1 MVARRAHNPKVIG
14 SNPIPATNL
23 DPLFWGFLL
32 GIFMAKIADKVFA
45 LINPVVR
52 DMGYELLGL
61 EYAPSGKRSVLRV
74 YIDSD
79 NGIGVNDCES
89 VSRQV
94 GAIMDV
100 EDPISGQYNLEI
112 SSPGIERPLFTIAH
126 YRRFLGNE
134 ISLRLY
140 RPMDGRRKF
149 RGSIGS
155 ISEANNTIELVTEL
169 GPVTMDLSLI
179 EKANLVAHF

>member
-1 MVARRAHNPKVIG
+1 
-14 SNPIPATNL
+14 
-23 DPLFWGFLL
+23 
-32 GIFMAKIADKVFA
+32 MAKITDKVFA

-61 EYAPSGKRSVLRV
+61 EHTSSGKHSVLRV

-79 NGIGVNDCES
+79 NGVGVNDCES

-94 GAIMDV
+94 SAIMDV

-126 YRRFLGNE
+126 YQRFLGNE
-134 ISLRLY
+134 VNLRLY
-140 RPMDGRRKF
+140 RPIDGRRKF
-149 RGSIGS
+149 TGSIGS
-155 ISEANNTIELVTEL
+155 ISEANNTIELVTGL

-179 EKANLVAHF
+179 EKANLIAHL